1 MKYFLSFLFSVG
13 FGFTSFGQAH
23 VTSSGISIQG
33 IARDANNAAQTNI
46 SQLSLDFKIYYL
58 GAGNSEELI
67 HQESGNVATDDFGVF
82 SYVIDISNDK
92 YVQISNAE
100 AYLKVEQGGTV
111 FSNEKLHTVPYAIHA
126 QNGVPTGSILPFIG
140 TSSQV
145 PEGWLL
151 CDGST
156 FTRNVYTEKLYQ
168 LLGNSNTLPNLGASY
183 LRGIGGHPQWTGY
196 QGPSLR
202 SHQGDRVKNHQ
213 HSINIDTQTNNDGE
227 HKHQLPYDSQ
237 GGSTSEQSIT
247 STGGDDEEYANT
259 PDQMKNGSAHRHR
272 IQYSGNTG
280 DANNQASENRVFGY
294 GVNYIIKI

>member
-1 MKYFLSFLFSVG
+1 MKKLLLALLFIAIGS
-13 FGFTSFGQAH
+13 TSYSQAH
-23 VTSSGISIQG
+23 VTSSGISVQG
-33 IARDANNAAQTNI
+33 IARDANNSAISNI
-46 SQLSLDFKIYYL
+46 SRLALDFTIYYL
-58 GAGNSEELI
+58 NSSNVEVQILS
-67 HQESGNVATDDFGVF
+67 ESGNVSTDDFGVF
-82 SYVIDISNDK
+82 SYVIDISNSRFI
-92 YVQISNAE
+92 QISNVE

-111 FSNEKLHTVPYAIHA
+111 FSNEKLQSVPYAIHA

-156 FTRNVYTEKLYQ
+156 FTRNVYTEKLYE

-183 LRGIGGHPQWTGY
+183 LRGIGGHPQWSGY

-213 HSINIDTQTNNDGE
+213 HSISIDTQTNNDGE
-227 HKHQLPYDSQ
+227 HKHNLPFDSRS
-237 GGSTSEQSIT
+237 GSTSEQSLT
-247 STGGDDEEYANT
+247 SSGGDDEEYDTSSDN
-259 PDQMKNGSAHRHR
+259 MKIGSAHRHR